1 MDFSDWLFKNK
12 NKVLNILF
20 LLLSLF
26 IAGKIFNKQLEAR
39 ELLVGKKGMESKK
52 NVILENI
59 SSTEKR
65 ITAYRKLLGEKDGSS
80 VINTIGTIAGQ
91 TGVKIISVKPVKVEK
106 YPEYVKIPFK
116 LELSAENYHSFGR
129 FFSRLESHADIFMVD
144 ALDIGVEEKSKNLK
158 AVLTVSLVTNK

>member
-65 ITAYRKLLGEKDGSS
+65 ITAYRKLLGENDGSN
-80 VINTIGTIAGQ
+80 VINTIGAIAGQ
-91 TGVKIISVKPVKVEK
+91 TAVKIIAVKPTRVEK

-116 LELSAENYHSFGR
+116 LELSAENYHSLGR

-144 ALDIGVEEKSKNLK
+144 AVIIGMDQSSHDLK
-158 AVLTVSLVTNK
+158 AFLTISLVTNK

>member
-1 MDFSDWLFKNK
+1 MDAFEWMIRNK
-12 NKVLNILF
+12 NKIFNILF
-20 LLLSLF
+20 LALSLF
-26 IAGKIFNKQLEAR
+26 IAGKIYGKQLEAR
-39 ELLVGKKGMESKK
+39 NLVVEKKGQESKK
-52 NVILENI
+52 NVILESI
-59 SSTEKR
+59 SDTEKR
-65 ITAYRKLLGEKDGSS
+65 VAAYRKLLGEKDGSS